1 LLTSNPRKGLQMK
14 NKKLAATLALP
25 VSALLIILGTQ
36 SGVGAFA
43 TGIDGVA
50 ETPIT
55 TSASADTILQCG
67 WRISGVESTI
77 SLANAVPT
85 LEYVGTEYALAGS
98 DTGILIHLSGDA
110 TEGTRCSFYNEYKGA
125 QVKVSWDGVA
135 FTGSPDNSLGW
146 SVEDS
151 ALGITY
157 TDTDCVA
164 AWVTEPS
171 LTISAAMVPAG
182 EVVPAAILATS
193 VDTSIE
199 YSPDAVTGATFPS
212 CGFSASY
219 STAIPLGKTPGS
231 PGTTYS
237 FTGPT
242 LTSTLVLE
250 P

>member
-1 LLTSNPRKGLQMK
+1 MK

-43 TGIDGVA
+43 TGIDGEA
-50 ETPIT
+50 ATPIT

-67 WRISGVESTI
+67 WRISGVASTI
-77 SLANAVPT
+77 SLANATPT

-98 DTGILIHLSGDA
+98 DTDILIHLSGDA
-110 TEGTRCSFYNEYKGA
+110 TEGTRCSFYNDYKGA
-125 QVKVSWDGVA
+125 QVKVSWVGVD
-135 FTGSPDNSLGW
+135 FTGSPDDSLGW
-146 SVEDS
+146 SVVDS

-157 TDTDCVA
+157 TDADCVA

-171 LTISAAMVPAG
+171 LTISEEMVPAG

-193 VDTSIE
+193 INTSAA

-219 STAIPLGKTPGS
+219 STAIPSGLTPGS

>member
-1 LLTSNPRKGLQMK
+1 MRK
-14 NKKLAATLALP
+14 KKLAALLAIP
-25 VSALLIILGTQ
+25 VSTLLVIGGTQ
-36 SGVGAFA
+36 SSIVAFA
-43 TGIDGVA
+43 TEIDGVA
-50 ETPIT
+50 ATPIT
-55 TSASADTILQCG
+55 TEASADTILQCG

-85 LEYVGTEYALAGS
+85 LEYVGTEYVLAGA
-98 DTGILIHLSGDA
+98 DTGIKIHLSGDVD
-110 TEGTRCSFYNEYKGA
+110 EGTRCSFYNDYKGA
-125 QVKVSWDGVA
+125 QVKVSWDGEV

-151 ALGITY
+151 PLGITY
-157 TDTDCVA
+157 TDTDCVP

-182 EVVPAAILATS
+182 EVVPAKILATS
-193 VDTSIE
+193 VDTSDE

-219 STAIPLGKTPGS
+219 STAIPSGLVPTLPGS
-231 PGTTYS
+231 TYS
-237 FTGPT
+237 FTGPI

>member
-1 LLTSNPRKGLQMK
+1 MK

-50 ETPIT
+50 ATPIT
-55 TSASADTILQCG
+55 TAASADTILQCG

-77 SLANAVPT
+77 SLANAEPT
-85 LEYVGTEYALAGS
+85 LEYVGTEYALTGS

-110 TEGTRCSFYNEYKGA
+110 TEGTRCSFYNDYKGA
-125 QVKVSWDGVA
+125 QVKVSWDGTT
-135 FTGSPDNSLGW
+135 FTGTPDNSLGW
-146 SVEDS
+146 AVTDK

-157 TDTDCVA
+157 TDADCVP
-164 AWVTEPS
+164 AWVTEEA
-171 LTISAAMVPAG
+171 LTINGEFIPAG
-182 EVVPAAILATS
+182 EVVPAAILAAS
-193 VDTSIE
+193 VDSSLE

-212 CGFSASY
+212 CGFSAAY
-219 STAIPLGKTPGS
+219 STAIPSGKTPTT
-231 PGTTYS
+231 PGATYS
-237 FTGPT
+237 FAGPT

>member
-1 LLTSNPRKGLQMK
+1 MK

-43 TGIDGVA
+43 TGIDGEA
-50 ETPIT
+50 ATPIT
-55 TSASADTILQCG
+55 TAASADTILQCG

-77 SLANAVPT
+77 SLANAEPT

-110 TEGTRCSFYNEYKGA
+110 TEGTRCSFYNDYKGA
-125 QVKVSWDGVA
+125 QVKVSWDGTT

-146 SVEDS
+146 SVTDV

-157 TDTDCVA
+157 SDATCVP
-164 AWVTEPS
+164 AWITEEA
-171 LTISAAMVPAG
+171 LTINAEFVPAG
-182 EVVPAAILATS
+182 EVVPAAILAAS
-193 VDTSIE
+193 VDTSAE

-219 STAIPLGKTPGS
+219 STAIPSNKTPSS
-231 PGTTYS
+231 PGATYT

>member
-1 LLTSNPRKGLQMK
+1 MK

-43 TGIDGVA
+43 TGIDGDA

-77 SLANAVPT
+77 SLANAEPT

-110 TEGTRCSFYNEYKGA
+110 TEGTRCSFYNDYKGA
-125 QVKVSWDGVA
+125 QVKVSWDGVN

-146 SVEDS
+146 SVTDK

-157 TDTDCVA
+157 ADADCVP
-164 AWVTEPS
+164 AWVTEAA
-171 LTISAAMVPAG
+171 LTIKDEFAPAG
-182 EVVPAAILATS
+182 EVVPAAILRTS
-193 VDTSIE
+193 VNTSE
-199 YSPDAVTGATFPS
+199 AYAPDAVTGATFPS

-219 STAIPLGKTPGS
+219 STAIPSGKTPTS

-237 FTGPT
+237 FNGPT